1 MTSRCHYEFEAP
13 SNNWLLNMLS
23 IFLPVMLIIG
33 FFIWMQRRAPG
44 QMGNVMS
51 IGRSKAKAYDADKPS
66 TTFDDIA
73 GYTGVKQEITEVV
86 DFLRMPE
93 RFKEI
98 GARVPKGIL
107 LVGPP
112 GTGKTLFARAV
123 AGEAGV
129 GFLSVTGSDFMEM
142 FVGVGAS
149 RVRDLFQQARRMGRA
164 IIFIDEID
172 SIGRKRG
179 AGLGGGHDEREQTL
193 NQLLAEMDGFETSEG
208 IVIMAA
214 TNRPDILDPALL
226 RPGRFDRQIIVPFP
240 ESSERKLILEVHSR
254 DKRMG
259 PDVDMETMA
268 QATPG
273 MSGADL
279 ANLVNEAALVA
290 VRRGSKQIER
300 IDFENARDRVVLGAQ
315 RESLIMSAEE
325 KRATAYHEGG
335 HALLATVLPHGD
347 PLHKVTILPRGMAL
361 GVTWSLPQERHTY
374 SKEFF
379 EDTICKAMGGRVAE
393 MIVFGHLNS
402 GAANDLEQAT
412 GIARRMVREW
422 GMSERVGPMAWSSQQ
437 AVFLGEDLMS
447 SQREYSDDTAKLLDE
462 EIARI
467 LTDQEGPGD
476 RHPHPA
482 PPWSR
487 VDRRSSARPGDHRR
501 ARGRPPDP
509 PRHDRVGS
517 AGQRH
522 HRPLTVASGRPE
534 GRVRPRSGSGDVP
547 GCRHSATAAH
557 RSVADIGPM
566 NPARLTPWHRP
577 RPRRHGGDRI
587 ALVQRSCR
595 EVLDVDH
602 GDLTTL
608 EHPRLVDDAAAH
620 VARRR
625 AEHGD
630 QPWRVR
636 TGEVGPVELFA
647 GWQSLLRRRIGVSA
661 ASGRSSRSHRW
672 RPRSRWRRRVHPVRT
687 QATNRH
693 DAGSTDG
700 RPTNPTGRQVAAAGQ
715 RTLHEHPVGGLEDQF
730 GVQRVG
736 RREVDREHRA
746 GPDRGCGQ
754 PLDRRRSARADGLD
768 GDRCHR
774 RCRRCRPRA
783 RRLSASIGPMPR
795 CHWVATKP
803 SSRGGAPR
811 TTEVATESPAGR

>member
-1 MTSRCHYEFEAP
+1 MSNLPPPPPPPPPGRGRGSRGPTDQGADRRQGDRPGGNKSRGNEFGQDSTSNQSRGPGSWPRWTLWVLVAVLAAAFLVPNLWPSDDGTSLTYNEWRTQVEEGEIATAEINTGSGKITGEFTNGDTYSTSGGGERGVSEADEQLLIEENVDYQFKPP
-13 SNNWLLNMLS
+13 SNNWFLGLLS
-23 IFLPVMLIIG
+23 IFLPVLLIIG
-33 FFIWMQRRAPG
+33 FFVWMQRRAQG

-73 GYTGVKQEITEVV
+73 GYAGVKQEITEVV

-93 RFKEI
+93 RFREI

-164 IIFIDEID
+164 IIFVDEID

-193 NQLLAEMDGFETSEG
+193 NQMLAEMDGFEPSEG

-226 RPGRFDRQIIVPFP
+226 RPGRFDRQIVVPLP
-240 ESSERKLILEVHSR
+240 EAGERKAILEVHSR

-315 RESLIMSAEE
+315 RESMILSAEE

-374 SKEFF
+374 SKEYF

-467 LTDQEGPGD
+467 LTSQE
-476 RHPHPA
+476 
-482 PPWSR
+482 SR
-487 VDRRSSARPGDHRR
+487 ARDVLTRHRR
-501 ARGRPPDP
+501 GLELIAEALLDRETIDGPEVARLIQQGMEE
-509 PRHDRVGS
+509 S
-517 AGQRH
+517 GQ
-522 HRPLTVASGRPE
+522 PA
-534 GRVRPRSGSGDVP
+534 
-547 GCRHSATAAH
+547 
-557 RSVADIGPM
+557 ADI
-566 NPARLTPWHRP
+566 R
-577 RPRRHGGDRI
+577 
-587 ALVQRSCR
+587 
-595 EVLDVDH
+595 
-602 GDLTTL
+602 
-608 EHPRLVDDAAAH
+608 AH
-620 VARRR
+620 
-625 AEHGD
+625 
-630 QPWRVR
+630 
-636 TGEVGPVELFA
+636 
-647 GWQSLLRRRIGVSA
+647 
-661 ASGRSSRSHRW
+661 
-672 RPRSRWRRRVHPVRT
+672 
-687 QATNRH
+687 
-693 DAGSTDG
+693 
-700 RPTNPTGRQVAAAGQ
+700 
-715 RTLHEHPVGGLEDQF
+715 
-730 GVQRVG
+730 
-736 RREVDREHRA
+736 
-746 GPDRGCGQ
+746 
-754 PLDRRRSARADGLD
+754 
-768 GDRCHR
+768 
-774 RCRRCRPRA
+774 
-783 RRLSASIGPMPR
+783 
-795 CHWVATKP
+795 
-803 SSRGGAPR
+803 
-811 TTEVATESPAGR
+811 

>member
-1 MTSRCHYEFEAP
+1 MNDLPPPPPPPPPGRGRGQRRPADGDDGSPRKRPTPDRGQGTDPDTPGGSGRGPGSWPRWTIWVLIGVLAAAFLVPTLWPSDDGASLEYSEWRTQVIEGNIATAEISNGSGRITGEFANGDKYNTSGGGDRGISEADEELLIENNVQYKFIP
-13 SNNWLLNMLS
+13 QSNNWLLGVLT
-23 IFLPVMLIIG
+23 IFLPVMLIIA
-33 FFIWMQRRAPG
+33 FFVWMQRRAQG
-44 QMGNVMS
+44 QMGGVMS
-51 IGRSKAKAYDADKPS
+51 IGKSKAKSYDADRPS

-73 GYTGVKQEITEVV
+73 GYAGVKQEITEVV

-93 RFKEI
+93 RFAEI

-149 RVRDLFQQARRMGRA
+149 RVRDLFQQARRMGKA
-164 IIFIDEID
+164 IIFVDEID

-193 NQLLAEMDGFETSEG
+193 NQMLAEMDGFETSEG

-226 RPGRFDRQIIVPFP
+226 RPGRFDRQIVVPLP
-240 ESSERKLILEVHSR
+240 EANERKAILEVHSR

-290 VRRGSKQIER
+290 VRRGSKEVAR

-315 RESLIMSAEE
+315 RESMILSAEE
-325 KRATAYHEGG
+325 KKATAYHEGG
-335 HALLATVLPHGD
+335 HALLATVLPNGD

-374 SKEFF
+374 SKEYF

-437 AVFLGEDLMS
+437 AVFLGEDLMQ

-462 EIARI
+462 EVARI
-467 LTDQEGPGD
+467 LTSQEG
-476 RHPHPA
+476 R
-482 PPWSR
+482 
-487 VDRRSSARPGDHRR
+487 ARDILTRHRR
-501 ARGRPPDP
+501 GLELIAEALLEHETIDG
-509 PRHDRVGS
+509 
-517 AGQRH
+517 
-522 HRPLTVASGRPE
+522 PE
-534 GRVRPRSGSGDVP
+534 V
-547 GCRHSATAAH
+547 
-557 RSVADIGPM
+557 
-566 NPARLTPWHRP
+566 ARLIQQ
-577 RPRRHGGDRI
+577 GM
-587 ALVQRSCR
+587 
-595 EVLDVDH
+595 
-602 GDLTTL
+602 
-608 EHPRLVDDAAAH
+608 
-620 VARRR
+620 
-625 AEHGD
+625 AES
-630 QPWRVR
+630 
-636 TGEVGPVELFA
+636 GE
-647 GWQSLLRRRIGVSA
+647 
-661 ASGRSSRSHRW
+661 
-672 RPRSRWRRRVHPVRT
+672 
-687 QATNRH
+687 QAEDSVTN
-693 DAGSTDG
+693 
-700 RPTNPTGRQVAAAGQ
+700 
-715 RTLHEHPVGGLEDQF
+715 
-730 GVQRVG
+730 
-736 RREVDREHRA
+736 
-746 GPDRGCGQ
+746 
-754 PLDRRRSARADGLD
+754 
-768 GDRCHR
+768 
-774 RCRRCRPRA
+774 
-783 RRLSASIGPMPR
+783 
-795 CHWVATKP
+795 
-803 SSRGGAPR
+803 
-811 TTEVATESPAGR
+811 